1 MPQYESFYRGDVLG
15 SETRTLS
22 ASHYNAM
29 RLLLDFSGKP
39 CVFVPIRTMQ
49 VMAVIDREEVI
60 FVASH
65 HKAEVE
71 FAWRYFHPQTREA
84 LTDPVPYTLEYY
96 KPDALENMKR
106 AQGEFF
112 QHVQLLAGRLRQQE
126 PTSKPEQ
133 RVVAF
138 PTHKT

>member
-15 SETRTLS
+15 FETRTLS
-22 ASHYNAM
+22 APHYNAM

-49 VMAVIDREEVI
+49 VMAVIDHEEVI

-65 HKAEVE
+65 HKAEIE
-71 FAWRYFHPQTREA
+71 FAWRYFHPQTRES
-84 LTDPVPYTLEYY
+84 LSDPVPYTLEYY
-96 KPDALENMKR
+96 KPEALENMRR

-112 QHVQLLAGRLRQQE
+112 QHVKLLAGRLRQQE
-126 PTSKPEQ
+126 RPTTATRKVVTFPQ
-133 RVVAF
+133 RS
-138 PTHKT
+138 